1 MSALPWKLLEVVKL
15 LDDRA
20 AADLRRQEAE
30 VLLSRAAADLRRQ
43 EAEVPLS
50 RICRCFRGFIADSPS
65 DSQVPSGSQ
74 ELKCS
79 VADLERRT
87 ALLREAFPFQG
98 YIQKTEERG
107 ISYEQLVRVN
117 IFAEAHCHSWQD
129 ARDGKTKLQIATLNL
144 YNLSPWLIKPAT
156 NERNCALVE
165 LFSGIPCPPHW
176 FCSHCWGEPI
186 RDFVACI
193 GHHCTVR
200 QLCCRSTF
208 YWVCAYANRQHS
220 LNAEI
225 SSDPKQTSFYKSMC
239 LADGLLLILDNIGPA
254 TPFTR
259 VWCAYEL
266 FMALIDT
273 TREKPP
279 LLLDTVAHTDAGTQ
293 LLTDGFTATEA
304 EVRDAGFP
312 EDADRFKSLRE
323 LCFPIDVMKAGL
335 SLRLQDAQASQPEDR
350 RHILNSVA
358 DKNQN
363 ELDEEPASEHIN
375 YTRVNTQLASK
386 FALACLRPALLRCSA
401 RRLGIAKVLRADGS
415 RRQLTLDINTL
426 PKERQAEA
434 FEIFMAGLP
443 ENLAD
448 LQLSWS
454 QATDSHVATLVQ
466 TLPPNLQ
473 QLQLNFS
480 GPHGSQI
487 SDAGMAA
494 LAQKL
499 SPNLQQLQLEFSG
512 CFQISDAGV
521 AALAQK

>member
-107 ISYEQLVRVN
+107 ISYEQLVRVK

-156 NERNCALVE
+156 NDRNCALVE

-176 FCSHCWGEPI
+176 FCSHWWGEPI

-401 RRLGIAKVLRADGS
+401 RRLGIAKVLRLGFAKS
-415 RRQLTLDINTL
+415 
-426 PKERQAEA
+426 
-434 FEIFMAGLP
+434 
-443 ENLAD
+443 
-448 LQLSWS
+448 
-454 QATDSHVATLVQ
+454 DSY
-466 TLPPNLQ
+466 
-473 QLQLNFS
+473 
-480 GPHGSQI
+480 
-487 SDAGMAA
+487 
-494 LAQKL
+494 
-499 SPNLQQLQLEFSG
+499 G
-512 CFQISDAGV
+512 CFSFVSTTVTTTRVFINSYSTTKTATV
-521 AALAQK
+521 TMSHNK